1 MQMGGETASDLR
13 SMFIYCKFE
22 ASRLKRDNHLL
33 KVGMVLVAAKPL
45 LAPALC
51 IR

>member
-1 MQMGGETASDLR
+1 MRIGGETASDLR
-13 SMFIYCKFE
+13 SMFISCMFE
-22 ASRLKRDNHLL
+22 ASRLKRDPLL
-33 KVGMVLVAAKPL
+33 KVGMVLVAAKQL